1 MGYLALYRKY
11 RPVDF
16 NSVYGQ
22 EEVVTVIKN
31 AIVSGKVS
39 HAYLFCGPRGTGKTT
54 IAKIIARLVNCENLV
69 DGNPCGKCYNCL
81 NYLNSNDIV
90 EIDAASNNGVDEIRE
105 LRDKINLVPSN
116 SKYKVYIIDEVHML
130 TTQAFNALLKTLEE
144 PPSHVIFI
152 LATTEPHKIPLTIA
166 SRCQKF
172 RFSKIDDKKIVERL
186 REISN
191 LEDITIDDDALYEI
205 ARLSDGGMRDA
216 INFLDQL
223 VAYSNDNITIDD
235 VYKVNGSVSYEE
247 LYTLLDDVKNNN
259 KVKLIEF
266 VDYLDE
272 SGKDINKFVEEML
285 IFLKDVI
292 LYKNANILSS
302 ISTKNDYIKLVS
314 DKYNDKELKD
324 IVKKYSVFARVNPS
338 HKERIVFAL
347 QNSGKIVAMTG
358 DGVNDAPAL
367 KNADIGIAMGKGGT
381 DVAKNAADMILT
393 DDDFVTIVDAVRQG
407 RNIYDNIKKA
417 VHFLIATNIGEIV
430 TIFVGLL
437 MGIKSPL
444 LAIQLLWINLVTD
457 SLPAIA
463 LGLEKEEENIMN
475 RLPRSPKKSLFA
487 DGLWWKIIIEG
498 SMLGMFT
505 LLAFSIGNK
514 LYSIEVGRTMA
525 FLSLGILELV
535 HSFNIKSEESI
546 FKTGLLENKYLVG
559 AFLLGTILQVIVVLI
574 RPLATIFEVVPLN
587 GIQWLYT
594 ILISFAPLAIIEL
607 QKAVNIVQ
615 LERPLLQKKRN
626 CTKMY
631 HE

>member
-314 DKYNDKELKD
+314 DKYNDRNLYDLIENLNGVQSSIKISNHSSIIFMTSIL
-324 IVKKYSVFARVNPS
+324 KYSDLKFGNIMVNNEKS
-338 HKERIVFAL
+338 SE
-347 QNSGKIVAMTG
+347 KI
-358 DGVNDAPAL
+358 
-367 KNADIGIAMGKGGT
+367 ISREI
-381 DVAKNAADMILT
+381 IE
-393 DDDFVTIVDAVRQG
+393 
-407 RNIYDNIKKA
+407 KK
-417 VHFLIATNIGEIV
+417 
-430 TIFVGLL
+430 
-437 MGIKSPL
+437 
-444 LAIQLLWINLVTD
+444 
-457 SLPAIA
+457 
-463 LGLEKEEENIMN
+463 EENISQNNENISREIKDSSISDEQVEIRVNNSLALASKSVLEEFKLRWNSLDDYIDDEEFSVVSGLLKDSNIVVGASQYVILSCNYPSTASRINSNLEVTEKLLEKLFGN
-475 RLPRSPKKSLFA
+475 RVYAVAVDNDKWKVIKNKYIDDLKKGIKYNVKEIENNANNKREKSSIDDLI
-487 DGLWWKIIIEG
+487 DLVGDSIIEY
-498 SMLGMFT
+498 
-505 LLAFSIGNK
+505 K
-514 LYSIEVGRTMA
+514 
-525 FLSLGILELV
+525 
-535 HSFNIKSEESI
+535 
-546 FKTGLLENKYLVG
+546 
-559 AFLLGTILQVIVVLI
+559 
-574 RPLATIFEVVPLN
+574 
-587 GIQWLYT
+587 
-594 ILISFAPLAIIEL
+594 
-607 QKAVNIVQ
+607 
-615 LERPLLQKKRN
+615 
-626 CTKMY
+626 
-631 HE
+631 

>member
-105 LRDKINLVPSN
+105 LKDKINLVPSN

-191 LEDITIDDDALYEI
+191 LEGITIDDDALYEI

-247 LYTLLDDVKNNN
+247 LYTLLDNIKNNN

-314 DKYNDKELKD
+314 DKYNDKDLYDLIENLNGVQNSIKISNHSSIIFMTSILKYSDLKFGNIEINGEKSSEKIISQEIIEKKDKNISQNRENISREIKDSSISDDQVELRVNNSLALASKNVLEEFKSKWNSLDDYIDDEEFSVVSGLLKD
-324 IVKKYSVFARVNPS
+324 SNIVVGSNQYVILSCNYPSTASRINSNLEVTEKLLERLFGTNVYAVAVDNDKWKIVKNRYIEDLKKGIKYSV
-338 HKERIVFAL
+338 KEMENNANNKREKSSIDDLIDLV
-347 QNSGKIVAMTG
+347 G
-358 DGVNDAPAL
+358 D
-367 KNADIGIAMGKGGT
+367 
-381 DVAKNAADMILT
+381 
-393 DDDFVTIVDAVRQG
+393 
-407 RNIYDNIKKA
+407 
-417 VHFLIATNIGEIV
+417 
-430 TIFVGLL
+430 
-437 MGIKSPL
+437 S
-444 LAIQLLWINLVTD
+444 
-457 SLPAIA
+457 
-463 LGLEKEEENIMN
+463 
-475 RLPRSPKKSLFA
+475 
-487 DGLWWKIIIEG
+487 IIEY
-498 SMLGMFT
+498 
-505 LLAFSIGNK
+505 K
-514 LYSIEVGRTMA
+514 
-525 FLSLGILELV
+525 
-535 HSFNIKSEESI
+535 
-546 FKTGLLENKYLVG
+546 
-559 AFLLGTILQVIVVLI
+559 
-574 RPLATIFEVVPLN
+574 
-587 GIQWLYT
+587 
-594 ILISFAPLAIIEL
+594 
-607 QKAVNIVQ
+607 
-615 LERPLLQKKRN
+615 
-626 CTKMY
+626 
-631 HE
+631 

>member
-223 VAYSNDNITIDD
+223 VAYSND
-235 VYKVNGSVSYEE
+235 SYEE

-314 DKYNDKELKD
+314 DKYNDKDLYDLIESLNGVQNSIKISNHSSIIFMISILKYSDLKFGRVAVNNEKIISREIIKEKNENISQDRENISQDKENISREIKDSSISDDQVELRVNNSLALASKNVLEEFKSKWNSLDDYIDDEEFSVVSGLLKD
-324 IVKKYSVFARVNPS
+324 SNIVVGASKYVILSCNYPS
-338 HKERIVFAL
+338 TASRI
-347 QNSGKIVAMTG
+347 NSNLEVTEKLLEKIFDTKVYVVAV
-358 DGVNDAPAL
+358 DNDRW
-367 KNADIGIAMGKGGT
+367 K
-381 DVAKNAADMILT
+381 
-393 DDDFVTIVDAVRQG
+393 
-407 RNIYDNIKKA
+407 
-417 VHFLIATNIGEIV
+417 
-430 TIFVGLL
+430 
-437 MGIKSPL
+437 GIKNKYIDDLKKGIKYNVKEIENNANNKREKSSIDDL
-444 LAIQLLWINLVTD
+444 IDLVGD
-457 SLPAIA
+457 S
-463 LGLEKEEENIMN
+463 
-475 RLPRSPKKSLFA
+475 
-487 DGLWWKIIIEG
+487 IIEY
-498 SMLGMFT
+498 
-505 LLAFSIGNK
+505 K
-514 LYSIEVGRTMA
+514 
-525 FLSLGILELV
+525 
-535 HSFNIKSEESI
+535 
-546 FKTGLLENKYLVG
+546 
-559 AFLLGTILQVIVVLI
+559 
-574 RPLATIFEVVPLN
+574 
-587 GIQWLYT
+587 
-594 ILISFAPLAIIEL
+594 
-607 QKAVNIVQ
+607 
-615 LERPLLQKKRN
+615 
-626 CTKMY
+626 
-631 HE
+631 

>member
-31 AIVSGKVS
+31 AIISGKVS

-191 LEDITIDDDALYEI
+191 LEGITIDDDALYEI

-247 LYTLLDDVKNNN
+247 LYTLLDNIKNNN

-272 SGKDINKFVEEML
+272 SGKDVNKFVEEML

-314 DKYNDKELKD
+314 DKYNDKDL
-324 IVKKYSVFARVNPS
+324 
-338 HKERIVFAL
+338 
-347 QNSGKIVAMTG
+347 
-358 DGVNDAPAL
+358 
-367 KNADIGIAMGKGGT
+367 
-381 DVAKNAADMILT
+381 
-393 DDDFVTIVDAVRQG
+393 
-407 RNIYDNIKKA
+407 YD
-417 VHFLIATNIGEIV
+417 LI
-430 TIFVGLL
+430 
-437 MGIKSPL
+437 
-444 LAIQLLWINLVTD
+444 
-457 SLPAIA
+457 
-463 LGLEKEEENIMN
+463 EN
-475 RLPRSPKKSLFA
+475 
-487 DGLWWKIIIEG
+487 
-498 SMLGMFT
+498 
-505 LLAFSIGNK
+505 
-514 LYSIEVGRTMA
+514 
-525 FLSLGILELV
+525 
-535 HSFNIKSEESI
+535 
-546 FKTGLLENKYLVG
+546 
-559 AFLLGTILQVIVVLI
+559 
-574 RPLATIFEVVPLN
+574 LN
-587 GIQWLYT
+587 GIQNSIKISNHSSIIFMT
-594 ILISFAPLAIIEL
+594 SILKYSDLKFGNIMENNEKSSEKIISQEIIEKKKGNISQNNENISREIKDSSISDEQVEIRVNNSL
-607 QKAVNIVQ
+607 ALASKSVLEEFKSKWNSLDDYIDDEEFSVVSGLLKDSNIVVGASQ
-615 LERPLLQKKRN
+615 YVILSCNYPSTASRINSNLEVTEKLLERLFGTKVYAVAVDNDKWKIVKNRYIEDLKKGIKYSVKEMENNANNKRE
-626 CTKMY
+626 KSSIDDLIDLVGDSIIEY
-631 HE
+631 K

>member
-105 LRDKINLVPSN
+105 LKDKINLVPSN

-191 LEDITIDDDALYEI
+191 LEGITIDDDALYEI

-247 LYTLLDDVKNNN
+247 LYTLLDNIKNNN

-314 DKYNDKELKD
+314 DKYNDKDLYDLIENLNGVQNSIKISNHSSIIFMTSILKYSDLKFGNIEINGEKSSEKIISQEIIEKKDKNISQNRENISREIKDSSISDDQVELRVNNSLALASKNVLEEFKSKWNSLDDYIDDEEFSVVSGLLKD
-324 IVKKYSVFARVNPS
+324 SNIVVGSNQYVILSCNYPSTASRINSNLEVTEKLLERLFGTKVYAVAVDNDKWKIVKNRYIEDLKKGIKYSV
-338 HKERIVFAL
+338 KEMENNANNKREKSSIDDLIDLV
-347 QNSGKIVAMTG
+347 G
-358 DGVNDAPAL
+358 D
-367 KNADIGIAMGKGGT
+367 
-381 DVAKNAADMILT
+381 
-393 DDDFVTIVDAVRQG
+393 
-407 RNIYDNIKKA
+407 
-417 VHFLIATNIGEIV
+417 
-430 TIFVGLL
+430 
-437 MGIKSPL
+437 S
-444 LAIQLLWINLVTD
+444 
-457 SLPAIA
+457 
-463 LGLEKEEENIMN
+463 
-475 RLPRSPKKSLFA
+475 
-487 DGLWWKIIIEG
+487 IIEY
-498 SMLGMFT
+498 
-505 LLAFSIGNK
+505 K
-514 LYSIEVGRTMA
+514 
-525 FLSLGILELV
+525 
-535 HSFNIKSEESI
+535 
-546 FKTGLLENKYLVG
+546 
-559 AFLLGTILQVIVVLI
+559 
-574 RPLATIFEVVPLN
+574 
-587 GIQWLYT
+587 
-594 ILISFAPLAIIEL
+594 
-607 QKAVNIVQ
+607 
-615 LERPLLQKKRN
+615 
-626 CTKMY
+626 
-631 HE
+631 